1 MLSNSVGWQGAMST
15 PTRTPSISQMHSIQS
30 AVAINASSIHSYNSC
45 WLSGSISEQSLNALT
60 ISSAQCSQSYK
71 MKLLFSNKAY
81 LDMFLVKNHQGL
93 VFLQRGLTLI
103 GSGGSGSSCPFN
115 ECVFLEM
122 GC

>member
-1 MLSNSVGWQGAMST
+1 MLSNSVGWQGAMSI
-15 PTRTPSISQMHSIQS
+15 PTRTPSISQMHSMQS
-30 AVAINASSIHSYNSC
+30 AMAINASSIHSYNSC

-81 LDMFLVKNHQGL
+81 LDMFINHQGL